1 MVARIVTAG
10 FLFPRLDKQEKLHG
24 RAGRGASIFRGSS
37 PSKFFRRFS
46 ARRVSPPGELI
57 FVIYS
62 ASRGIPL
69 PHFLDFAPRKPYFS
83 FNFISNL
90 ESLPTARW
98 HAHKSPG
105 IMRTLRLRAL
115 RPLGRRRISRGPA
128 IILFVASP
136 RKSRDRPRRAYIN
149 IHFPREMTLTFRP
162 VSRGIKSVRRFKKD
176 LKDPQRKD
184 TRTRAFII

>member
-1 MVARIVTAG
+1 MKVVPFSAVPLKDFLSSGAAKIVHETRRVICMVARFVTAG
-10 FLFPRLDKQEKLHG
+10 FLFPRLDKQQEKLHG
-24 RAGRGASIFRGSS
+24 QGRVEGHRSFEAPPEFQSFFGAFPR
-37 PSKFFRRFS
+37 
-46 ARRVSPPGELI
+46 ARRASRRSPGELI

-62 ASRGIPL
+62 AEPRRPP
-69 PHFLDFAPRKPYFS
+69 PHFHDFAPRKPYFS

-105 IMRTLRLRAL
+105 IMRTLRLRVL

-136 RKSRDRPRRAYIN
+136 RKSGGRP
-149 IHFPREMTLTFRP
+149 
-162 VSRGIKSVRRFKKD
+162 
-176 LKDPQRKD
+176 
-184 TRTRAFII
+184 TRLY

>member
-1 MVARIVTAG
+1 LFTKYAKLFARLRESWLPD
-10 FLFPRLDKQEKLHG
+10 FYFPRLDKQEKLHG
-24 RAGRGASIFRGSS
+24 RAGRGGGASIFQGSS
-37 PSKFFRRFS
+37 QGVSKFFS
-46 ARRVSPPGELI
+46 ALFRTPRRVSPLAGELI

-62 ASRGIPL
+62 ASRGSPP

-105 IMRTLRLRAL
+105 IMRTLRLRVL

-128 IILFVASP
+128 IILFVASS
-136 RKSRDRPRRAYIN
+136 RKSHGRPKCLY
-149 IHFPREMTLTFRP
+149 
-162 VSRGIKSVRRFKKD
+162 
-176 LKDPQRKD
+176 
-184 TRTRAFII
+184 

>member
-1 MVARIVTAG
+1 MFTKYAKLLFAWLRESVTIG

-24 RAGRGASIFRGSS
+24 RAGRGASIFRGSTEFQS
-37 PSKFFRRFS
+37 FFGAFPHTAPRLA
-46 ARRVSPPGELI
+46 ARRRAYFCNIFREPRRPP
-57 FVIYS
+57 
-62 ASRGIPL
+62 

-105 IMRTLRLRAL
+105 IMRTLRLRVL

-136 RKSRDRPRRAYIN
+136 RKSRGRP
-149 IHFPREMTLTFRP
+149 
-162 VSRGIKSVRRFKKD
+162 
-176 LKDPQRKD
+176 
-184 TRTRAFII
+184 TRLY

>member
-1 MVARIVTAG
+1 MSRKNCSRNTPSYLHGCANRDRRNFYSRVSINKKSYTAG
-10 FLFPRLDKQEKLHG
+10 QVEGHRSFEAPRSFKV
-24 RAGRGASIFRGSS
+24 
-37 PSKFFRRFS
+37 FS
-46 ARRVSPPGELI
+46 ALFRTPRPAARRSPLAARPRRELI

-62 ASRGIPL
+62 ASRGGVLP

-98 HAHKSPG
+98 HAYKSPG

-136 RKSRDRPRRAYIN
+136 RKSHGRPTCLY
-149 IHFPREMTLTFRP
+149 
-162 VSRGIKSVRRFKKD
+162 
-176 LKDPQRKD
+176 
-184 TRTRAFII
+184 